1 MPSTLIKGGAI
12 VTMDP
17 NIPAMDIGDILIID
31 DRIAEVGFN
40 ISVGNDAKIIN
51 ATDMIIMPGMVNGHI
66 HTWQTGLRGLAGDWT
81 TKNYLRAI
89 HAGLAT
95 FFQPNDIYIANLV
108 GALNQINNGVTTL
121 VDWHHNNPTPDHS
134 DAAIDGLEAS
144 GIRALFLHGS
154 AKPDPKPGQKPYNEI
169 PMSRTEV
176 ERLRKN
182 RFAGNDG
189 LLTMGIAVLGPQMST
204 NDVVLQDF
212 RLAQEF
218 DLIASLHHSGAK
230 MLAPN
235 GYINAAKQGLITNK
249 INIVHGNALSDINL
263 QILANHGATFTVT
276 AEVEMQIAYGAPL
289 TSRLRELNAIMA
301 IGSDVECVYAPDMFA
316 VMRTTLQVERHLFSM
331 KYINENGEAPYPI
344 PITTEEA
351 LSWATKGGASTA
363 HLSEKIG
370 SITPGKQADIVL
382 LRAND
387 LNLAG
392 VLNTTNGIVLH
403 ANPGNIDTVMIAGK
417 IRKQNGKLIYDET
430 EDKIL
435 KLKEST
441 DRIINEFKAKSDNAK
456 FL

>member
-1 MPSTLIKGGAI
+1 MPNTLIKGGAI
-12 VTMDP
+12 VSMDP
-17 NIPAMDIGDILIID
+17 NIPEMDMGDVLIID
-31 DRIAEVGFN
+31 NKIAEVGLN
-40 ISVGNDAKIIN
+40 ISVSDDTKIID
-51 ATDMIIMPGMVNGHI
+51 ASGMIVMPGMVNGHI

-81 TKNYLRAI
+81 TKNYMRAI

-121 VDWHHNNPTPDHS
+121 LDWHHNNPTPDHS
-134 DAAIDGLEAS
+134 DAAIDGLEDS

-154 AKPDPKPGQKPYNEI
+154 AKPDPKPGQKPYYEI
-169 PMSRTEV
+169 PMSRSEV
-176 ERLRKN
+176 KRLRKN
-182 RFAGNDG
+182 RFSGNDG

-204 NDVVLQDF
+204 NDVVLEDF
-212 RLAQEF
+212 RLAQEL

-235 GYINAAKQGLITNK
+235 GYINAAKQGLISNK
-249 INIVHGNALSDINL
+249 VNIVHGNALSDTNL

-289 TSRLRELNAIMA
+289 TSRLRKLEAIMA

-316 VMRTTLQVERHLFSM
+316 AMRTTLQVERHLYSM
-331 KYINENGEAPYPI
+331 NYIDENGEAPYPI
-344 PITTEEA
+344 PITTKEA
-351 LSWATKGGASTA
+351 LTWATNGGASTA
-363 HLSEKIG
+363 HLSDKIG
-370 SITPGKQADIVL
+370 SLTPGKQADVVM
-382 LRAND
+382 LRASD

-403 ANPGNIDTVMIAGK
+403 ANPGNIDTVMIDGK
-417 IRKQNGKLIYDET
+417 ILKQNGKLIYDEID
-430 EDKIL
+430 EKVLSL
-435 KLKEST
+435 KKST
-441 DRIINEFKAKSDNAK
+441 DRIINDFKAKSDNAI

>member
-1 MPSTLIKGGAI
+1 MPNTLIKGGAI

-17 NIPAMDIGDILIID
+17 NIPTMETGDILIID
-31 DRIAEVGFN
+31 DKIVEVGFK
-40 ISVGNDAKIIN
+40 ISVGDNTKVIDA
-51 ATDMIIMPGMVNGHI
+51 AGMIIMPGMINGHI

-81 TKNYLRAI
+81 TKNYLRSI

-134 DAAIDGLEAS
+134 DAAIDGLEDS

-169 PMSRTEV
+169 PMSRSEV

-182 RFAGNDG
+182 RFSGNDG

-204 NDVVLQDF
+204 NEVVLEDF

-249 INIVHGNALSDINL
+249 IK
-263 QILANHGATFTVT
+263 
-276 AEVEMQIAYGAPL
+276 
-289 TSRLRELNAIMA
+289 
-301 IGSDVECVYAPDMFA
+301 
-316 VMRTTLQVERHLFSM
+316 HL
-331 KYINENGEAPYPI
+331 
-344 PITTEEA
+344 
-351 LSWATKGGASTA
+351 L
-363 HLSEKIG
+363 
-370 SITPGKQADIVL
+370 
-382 LRAND
+382 
-387 LNLAG
+387 
-392 VLNTTNGIVLH
+392 
-403 ANPGNIDTVMIAGK
+403 
-417 IRKQNGKLIYDET
+417 
-430 EDKIL
+430 
-435 KLKEST
+435 
-441 DRIINEFKAKSDNAK
+441 
-456 FL
+456 